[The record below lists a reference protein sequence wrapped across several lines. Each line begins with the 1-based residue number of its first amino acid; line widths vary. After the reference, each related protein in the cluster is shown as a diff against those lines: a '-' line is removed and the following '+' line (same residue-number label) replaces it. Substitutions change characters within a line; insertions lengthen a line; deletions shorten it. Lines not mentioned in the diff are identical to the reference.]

1 MADEL
6 PTIWEAKAHTLAK
19 HQILKTYLKAWMP
32 IMSRQSKRLGISDT
46 RLLFVD
52 GFAGP
57 GTYAGGEDGSPVLA
71 LKSVLNHTHDFHV
84 PVHFIFIEENKERFN
99 SLRSILQEYKKQVEQ
114 SQKIEALQVKHGD
127 CETMITRLLDDLDGS
142 RAQVGPALF
151 FLDQSGYSDV
161 SMNLIQRIMSNELC
175 EVFSYF
181 NWDHLNRF
189 LSDESK
195 WKVITRAF
203 GGEDWKHAMDLEQ
216 RDRASYV
223 LRTYRRCLEERGG
236 ARHVWY
242 FAMCDSSEKLLY
254 WLFFCTN
261 SLRGLEEMKR
271 AMWKV
276 DPTGGFRFSDNNN
289 PRQLNLFTN
298 YSKES
303 LADELSRH
311 FSNRTVEVAD
321 VKEFVLSRTAA
332 YLYKGALKLL
342 LSRSDLQVINPPPNR
357 RRGTFPDESMK
368 LTFIQKL
375 L

>member
-1 MADEL
+1 MADDL
-6 PTIWEAKAHTLAK
+6 PTIWEDKAHTLAK
-19 HQILKTYLKAWMP
+19 HQILETYLKAWMP

-57 GTYAGGEDGSPVLA
+57 GTYEKGENGSPILA
-71 LKSVLNHTHDFHV
+71 LKLVLGHKPELHI
-84 PVHFIFIEENKERFN
+84 PVHFLFIEKNCERYYKLN
-99 SLRSILQEYKKQVEQ
+99 SLLDGYRAHVQQ
-114 SQKIEALQVKHGD
+114 SARIQKLDVKNGD
-127 CETMITRLLDDLDGS
+127 CETTLNPFIDELDGA
-142 RAQVGPALF
+142 RVKVGPGLF
-151 FLDQSGYSDV
+151 FLDQFGYSDI
-161 SMNLIQRIMSNELC
+161 SMSLIQRIMSHELC

-195 WKVITRAF
+195 WRVITRAF
-203 GGEDWKHAMDLEQ
+203 GGEDWKGALDLEQ

-223 LRTYRRCLEERGG
+223 LRTYRRCLEERGS
-236 ARHVWY
+236 ARYVWY

-261 SLRGLEEMKR
+261 SLRGLEEMKK

-276 DPTGGFRFSDNNN
+276 DPTGGFRFSDNSN

-311 FSNRTVEVAD
+311 FGNRTVEVAD

-332 YLYKGALKLL
+332 YLYKGALRLL
-342 LSRSDLQVINPPPNR
+342 DFRNDLQVINPPPNR

-368 LTFIQKL
+368 ITFIQKL